1 MHDLRGTFCGKKS
14 VEKFEQSGAAMKPEP
29 GAPREMDGDTRI
41 AAYDCDRLGRM
52 YVVQCKFGW
61 DTWQDHGSPHES
73 YADAL
78 AQGQRVARRE
88 RSERPDRYIESDVD
102 DRPDSHAMRIPMYPE
117 AAVASPDPPHLSDR
131 IRRGRRR
138 VGWR

>member
-1 MHDLRGTFCGKKS
+1 MR
-14 VEKFEQSGAAMKPEP
+14 PEP
-29 GAPREMDGDTRI
+29 SSHQQLDSDTRI
-41 AAYDCDRLGRM
+41 VATDDDRCGQL

-78 AQGQRVARRE
+78 AQAQRVARRE
-88 RSERPDRYIESDVD
+88 RSERPDRYVESDVD

-117 AAVASPDPPHLSDR
+117 ASKAIPDPPYLSDR

>member
-1 MHDLRGTFCGKKS
+1 MT
-14 VEKFEQSGAAMKPEP
+14 APNP
-29 GAPREMDGDTRI
+29 GAPHELDSDTRI
-41 AAYDCDRLGRM
+41 IATDDDRCGQL
-52 YVVQCKFGW
+52 YTVQCKFGW

-102 DRPDSHAMRIPMYPE
+102 DRPESQTWQPVDQRQVYLGGDRLEIGE
-117 AAVASPDPPHLSDR
+117 LSAR
-131 IRRGRRR
+131 IRRGRKR

>member
-1 MHDLRGTFCGKKS
+1 
-14 VEKFEQSGAAMKPEP
+14 MKPLP
-29 GAPREMDGDTRI
+29 GAPHELDSNTRI

-52 YVVQCKFGW
+52 FQVECRFGPVE
-61 DTWQDHGSPHES
+61 WQPHGGPHES

-102 DRPDSHAMRIPMYPE
+102 DQPE
-117 AAVASPDPPHLSDR
+117 SQTWHPVDQRDAVYFGGGRLGIGELSAR
-131 IRRGRRR
+131 IRRGRKR

>member
-1 MHDLRGTFCGKKS
+1 
-14 VEKFEQSGAAMKPEP
+14 MKPEP
-29 GAPREMDGDTRI
+29 HAPQRIDEDTCI
-41 AAYDCDRLGRM
+41 AAFDCDRLGRM
-52 YVVQCKFGW
+52 YQVEVRFSPVE
-61 DTWQDHGSPHES
+61 WQAHGSPHES

-78 AQGQRVARRE
+78 AQGRRVARRE
-88 RSERPDRYIESDVD
+88 RSERLDRFAESDVD

-117 AAVASPDPPHLSDR
+117 ASKAIPNPPYLSDR

>member
-1 MHDLRGTFCGKKS
+1 MR
-14 VEKFEQSGAAMKPEP
+14 PEP
-29 GAPREMDGDTRI
+29 SSHQQLDSDTRI
-41 AAYDCDRLGRM
+41 VATDDDRMGRM
-52 YVVQCKFGW
+52 YTVQCKFGW

-88 RSERPDRYIESDVD
+88 RSERPDRYVEGDVD
-102 DRPDSHAMRIPMYPE
+102 DRPESQTWQPVDQRE
-117 AAVASPDPPHLSDR
+117 AVYFGGDRLEIGELSAR
-131 IRRGRRR
+131 IRRGRKR